1 MSDDTTPTEPPRIAP
16 VDIDRLVEERRSALN
31 RVEVLNGSL
40 TGMAKMNDDLRVEQ
54 GRWREQV
61 KVLAR
66 DIEDLRQKNAEIRK
80 DAEMAWERVAELERS
95 EAKLLA
101 VMPPSSVPC
110 PTPPPKPYDM
120 DTWEYGYGGKVMRV
134 FTPSELDPVLYG
146 AIQRYVTHVL
156 SPYQRPEVKPRGV
169 GMADPKGTVQP

>member
-1 MSDDTTPTEPPRIAP
+1 MSDDTTPTTPPRIAP
-16 VDIDRLVEERRSALN
+16 VDIDRLVEERRSAFN

-40 TGMAKMNDDLRVEQ
+40 AGMAKMNDDLRVEQ

-66 DIEDLRQKNAEIRK
+66 DIEDLRQKNAVIKK
-80 DAEMAWERVAELERS
+80 DAEMAWERVKELEETNS
-95 EAKLLA
+95 KLGVEMVKLA
-101 VMPPSSVPC
+101 PY
-110 PTPPPKPYDM
+110 PPPKPYDM

-156 SPYQRPEVKPRGV
+156 SPYNKPEVKPRGV